1 MSRYLVLEWDAQLA
15 RLAVADV
22 AGGRVVVE
30 KGITFPF
37 PVPAEGEP
45 ASTNAARLEL
55 LSQKIAELGWS
66 KLDTTISIGRS
77 LLEIRALQV
86 PSVPPEELPD
96 IVRFQATRSF
106 STLSED
112 SPVDFIP
119 LADASDGG
127 KILLAAALPTA
138 VLNDV
143 RRLTDKASLRLE
155 HVVCRPFAAVE
166 LLPDSFADDKFRLL
180 VDVLGNEADLI
191 VTAGK
196 NVVFPRSVKLVPDE
210 DPSTLSRGLI
220 AEIRRTLMAARN
232 QLGGGAATEIV
243 LMGSEGQQGKL
254 LKALV
259 AEFKDSITVK
269 LFDPLS
275 APGVSVRSSDS
286 FTEESSVFAP
296 LLGVLSSQAAGRAP
310 TIDFVNP
317 RKRPEPISYRPLL
330 IKVGI
335 AAAVLFVFLSGYLY
349 WTLSALDSEIAG
361 LKESLKQIQSRADK
375 GKSILTSASKV
386 DEFVAQDVV
395 LLDEMVALSEKFPPA
410 TDARL
415 EDLSVVVGAP
425 GNPITAAMQGGAA
438 SEQVLSQIEH
448 TLRDSRHTVYGNRA
462 EKKTSIPGFA
472 WTFSAE
478 LHINPEDVTGPPASK
493 DSSSEK
499 KADPAAADSSKE
511 KSQPKSEEKGKPEEK
526 KVSTSEKVEPAKET
540 ETKAASKEGGKS

>member
-1 MSRYLVLEWDAQLA
+1 MARYLVLEWDAQLA

-30 KGITFPF
+30 KGITIPF

-45 ASTNAARLEL
+45 ASTNAARLDL
-55 LSQKIAELGWS
+55 LSQKITELGWS
-66 KLDTTISIGRS
+66 KLDSTISIGRS

-86 PSVPPEELPD
+86 PQVPEDELPD
-96 IVRFQATRSF
+96 LVRFQATRSF
-106 STLSED
+106 STLSEE

-127 KILLAAALPTA
+127 KILLAAALSTS

-155 HVVCRPFAAVE
+155 HVVCRPFAAAE

-191 VTAGK
+191 VTSGK

-210 DPSTLSRGLI
+210 DPATLARGLI

-275 APGVSVRSSDS
+275 ATGVSVRSSDS
-286 FTEESSVFAP
+286 FTEETSVFAP
-296 LLGVLSSQAAGRAP
+296 LLGVLSSKAAGRAP
-310 TIDFVNP
+310 TIDFLNP

-330 IKVGI
+330 IKAGI
-335 AAAVLFVFLSGYLY
+335 AAAVLFVMMSGYLY
-349 WTLSALDSEIAG
+349 WTLSTLDSEIAG

-375 GKSILTSASKV
+375 GKSILASASKV

-410 TDARL
+410 SDARL
-415 EDLSVVVGAP
+415 EDLSVIVGAP
-425 GNPITAAMQGGAA
+425 GNPITAAMQGGAT

-472 WTFSAE
+472 WTFNAE

-493 DSSSEK
+493 DAPSEK
-499 KADPAAADSSKE
+499 KADSTADSAKE
-511 KSQPKSEEKGKPEEK
+511 KSQSKAEEKGKAEEK
-526 KVSTSEKVEPAKET
+526 KAPPSDKAAPAKEK
-540 ETKAASKEGGKS
+540 ESKAASKEGGKS